1 LVFSPDLFAGRQVLV
16 TGGTSGIGAA
26 IGAAFAGCGADV
38 VVTGR
43 QAASVAGY
51 NAGAPPRCRAEA
63 LDVTDTTSIARLL
76 AGIERLDIV
85 VNSAG
90 LIYRREEFDPAR
102 FAEVLDVNLTGSL
115 RIAEAARPL
124 LARQGGAIVNI
135 ASVLSFVGG
144 AHAPGYAASK
154 GGVVQLTKSLALAY
168 AVQGIRVNAIAP
180 GWVETKFTNAVLA
193 DAARTAAIV
202 ARTPLGRWAQPED
215 IAGAAVFLCSPAAA
229 FITGAVLPV
238 DGGYLA
244 N

>member
-1 LVFSPDLFAGRQVLV
+1 LVFSPDLFAGRRVLV

-26 IGAAFAGCGADV
+26 IGAAFADCSADV

-51 NAGAPPRCRAEA
+51 NAEAPPRCHAEP
-63 LDVTDTTSIARLL
+63 LDVTDAASVARLL
-76 AGIERLDIV
+76 ARFEQLDII

-90 LIYRREEFDPAR
+90 LIYRKEEFDPAR

-124 LARQGGAIVNI
+124 LARQGGAIVHI

-168 AVQGIRVNAIAP
+168 AAQGIRVNAIAP
-180 GWVETKFTNAVLA
+180 GWVETKFTHAVLA
-193 DAARTAAIV
+193 DTARTAAIV
-202 ARTPLGRWAQPED
+202 ARTPLGRWGQPED
-215 IAGAAVFLCSPAAA
+215 IAGAALFLCSPAAA